1 MGTSIA
7 LRIADV
13 PVSRS
18 TRTVRAWRARA
29 REKLM
34 AKVVLPTPPLPDEIG
49 MMRLMATGRIR
60 VYRAETFCVR
70 RSLRGMN
77 AQRRLSL
84 VAIESVQSMQIQ
96 LFRKLSLFAEL
107 DDRELASVAAVA
119 KTRRYAKDDVVFH
132 ADESGDGFCLIREG
146 QVKVTMISPEGKEI
160 ILSILGP
167 GDFFGEMALLDDEP
181 RSATVVATEALD
193 LITIWRSDFLQILAE
208 NFDITRKVLAEISQ
222 RLRTASNRIE
232 SLATMDVYGRLA
244 RFFLDLAKDQG
255 KVLDNGYVA
264 VTRPTHQ
271 AIANMI
277 GTSRETVS
285 RLIHDLMRQNLLI
298 SEGKTIYL
306 KKTALD
312 QFREEA

>member
-1 MGTSIA
+1 
-7 LRIADV
+7 
-13 PVSRS
+13 
-18 TRTVRAWRARA
+18 
-29 REKLM
+29 
-34 AKVVLPTPPLPDEIG
+34 
-49 MMRLMATGRIR
+49 
-60 VYRAETFCVR
+60 
-70 RSLRGMN
+70 
-77 AQRRLSL
+77 
-84 VAIESVQSMQIQ
+84 MQAAF
-96 LFRKLSLFAEL
+96 FRKFPLFADL
-107 DDRELASVAAVA
+107 DDRELTAIAAVA
-119 KTRRYAKDDVVFH
+119 KTRRYAKDDVIFH
-132 ADESGDGFCLIREG
+132 ADESGDVFCLIREG

-181 RSATVVATEALD
+181 RSATVVATENLE

-222 RLRTASNRIE
+222 RLRHASNRIE

-244 RFFLDLAKDQG
+244 RFFLDLAKEQG
-255 KVLDNGYVA
+255 KVLENGYVA

-285 RLIHDLMRQNLLI
+285 RLIHDLMRQNLLL

-306 KKTALD
+306 RKTALD
-312 QFREEA
+312 QFRAEV

>member
-1 MGTSIA
+1 MH
-7 LRIADV
+7 
-13 PVSRS
+13 
-18 TRTVRAWRARA
+18 
-29 REKLM
+29 
-34 AKVVLPTPPLPDEIG
+34 
-49 MMRLMATGRIR
+49 AT
-60 VYRAETFCVR
+60 F
-70 RSLRGMN
+70 
-77 AQRRLSL
+77 
-84 VAIESVQSMQIQ
+84 
-96 LFRKLSLFAEL
+96 FRKFPLFADL
-107 DDRELASVAAVA
+107 DDRELSSIAAVA
-119 KTRRYAKDDVVFH
+119 KTRRYAKDDVIFH
-132 ADESGDGFCLIREG
+132 ADESGDVFCLIREG

-160 ILSILGP
+160 ILSMLGP

-181 RSATVVATEALD
+181 RSATVVAMEPLD
-193 LITIWRSDFLQILAE
+193 LVTIWRSDFLQILSE
-208 NFDITRKVLAEISQ
+208 NFSIAKKVLAEISR

-244 RFFLDLAKDQG
+244 RFFLDLAKEEG

-285 RLIHDLMRQNLLI
+285 RLIHDLMRQNLLL

-312 QFREEA
+312 QFRAEL